1 MRPFVVAALGL
12 ALLAGPASPMQRV
25 RLDSIVQ
32 STTLENG
39 LQVIVLRNPSV
50 PFVTVEMVFK
60 AGAFTQ
66 QDQNHAGLPHLI
78 EHLLFR
84 SGDAGAFDAAA
95 AEIDAISNGVTDTES
110 VRYYLT
116 FPSKHLSQGL
126 SLMAD
131 MIRKPKFTQDAIEA
145 EGKVVRGE
153 LERRA
158 SEPDLLL
165 LTEADALLWG
175 EHAWTSKS
183 AGGNLIAV
191 NAAKPD
197 QLRAMYDRFY
207 VPNNAAL
214 IVTGDVTHTDVVA
227 LATKV
232 FKGWKRGA
240 DPLATVRPPEIKPLK
255 AIARKV
261 FAASVKDVTFFVRW
275 HGPSVGTD
283 PGATYAA
290 DVFAGLVNQR
300 VSGTQRRLVDGGIVD
315 DVSLSYE
322 TLNHVG
328 PIELMARTSVD
339 RGAEAAKALG
349 EEIVRLTAGDYFDEE
364 DLAFAK
370 KWQRVAAHFQL
381 ERAQTAA
388 HIIASY
394 WSTAGLDY
402 YLGYGDALDAQTADD
417 VRRFVSDYIAGRPMA
432 VVVMVPEDGG
442 RTLQTSIQRALNT
455 WRAP

>member
-1 MRPFVVAALGL
+1 MRPFVVVALGL
-12 ALLAGPASPMQRV
+12 ALLAGRASPMQRA

-39 LQVIVLRNPSV
+39 LQVIVLENPSI
-50 PFVTVEMVFK
+50 PFVTLEMVFK
-60 AGAFTQ
+60 AGAFIQ
-66 QDQNHAGLPHLI
+66 QDQNHAGLPHFI

-84 SGDAGAFDAAA
+84 SGDGGSFEADATK
-95 AEIDAISNGVTDTES
+95 IDAIWNGVTDTEL
-110 VRYYLT
+110 VRYYFT
-116 FPSKHLSQGL
+116 FPSKHLADGM

-131 MIRKPKFTQDAIEA
+131 LIRKPKFTQDAIEA
-145 EGKVVRGE
+145 ERKVVRGE

-183 AGGNLIAV
+183 AGGNLIAL
-191 NAAKPD
+191 NATTPD
-197 QLRAMYDRFY
+197 QLRALYERFY

-214 IVTGDVTHTDVVA
+214 IVTGDVSDTDAVA
-227 LATKV
+227 LATKA
-232 FKGWKRGA
+232 FKGWKRAA
-240 DPLATVRPPEIKPLK
+240 DPLATVRPAEIKPLS

-261 FAASVKDVTFFVRW
+261 FAAPVKDVTFLVRW
-275 HGPSVGTD
+275 HGPSVGAD
-283 PGATYAA
+283 PGGTHAA
-290 DVFAGLVNQR
+290 DVFTGLVNQR
-300 VSGTQRRLVDGGIVD
+300 VSATQRRLVDGGIVD
-315 DVSLSYE
+315 VVSLAYE

-339 RGAEAAKALG
+339 RGVEAAQALG
-349 EEIVRLTAGDYFDEE
+349 EEIVKLTASDYFDEE

-370 KWQRVAAHFQL
+370 KWLRVSAHFQL

-388 HIIASY
+388 HIIADF

-402 YLGYGDALDAQTADD
+402 YLDYADALDGQTAGD
-417 VRRFVSDYIAGRPMA
+417 VRKFVNDYIVGRPMA

-442 RTLQTSIQRALNT
+442 RALQSSIQRALNT